1 MSLPNDPNAEIRDEI
16 LEEYE
21 YRLNDLD
28 GYAGAIGKGSSS
40 NMRRNDSQASTFEPL
55 PTPSTL
61 RNRGRA
67 NKTNGSTAT
76 KTETPREIPSISSLD
91 FERVVNEYS
100 IQATRDRVIMELD
113 AEDSDDDAYD
123 YDGYADEND
132 TKDGQPLLHSEHS
145 EYDPAYNTFDE
156 GRFYSVPPPPP
167 APVPTMPP
175 PPPGMEKGRRQSM
188 RKPGALGYTGRTAT
202 RWVLSNAV
210 GVMTGLISIFIV
222 TWTDM
227 ISSWRSNYLDSLFRH
242 HGLSG
247 LIFLLYA
254 ATNLALALLS
264 ACLCLFL
271 APEAVGSGIPEIKAY
286 LNGVRVK
293 RFSSMRLFFVTIF
306 ASILSISSGLAIGPE
321 GPLVHIGAIVG
332 AGCTKL
338 SNTLLQFSP
347 RMFFSNRSFWSFVTM
362 DLSHFAVDSE
372 RRDLVSIGAAAGFAA
387 AFGAPIGG
395 LLFSLEEA
403 STFFDQSMFLKTLTA
418 TALATFCL
426 AVHHGNLSNYSIISL
441 GNFNTPDDKIFLNR
455 FEEFP
460 LYVLIAIG
468 GGVLG
473 GIFCRCFEFLQLYKK
488 RLFPDTS
495 AQIYWRLAEVTIVSL
510 LTSILT
516 YFVPLMKW
524 ACRPIDADDDLI
536 ADSDKQLLDAWKFH
550 AHQFNCPHA
559 EINEL
564 ATVFFGAREDAI
576 SDILTDPTQFHAYT
590 LVAVGVIFFVLMTLT
605 LGVSLPSGIFMPTFL
620 IGSSLGGAAGIA
632 FQGWIPELSPSTFA
646 LLGAAALLAGI
657 QRSTVSLCVI
667 LVEGTGQVKILIPV
681 IVTVVVARY
690 VGDLI
695 SHGGLYEIAMEVNKY
710 PYLDHG
716 VHKSLDI
723 FQVSDIMSTPV
734 VTLRPQER
742 AHTLV
747 KILRESE
754 HNGFPIVDP
763 ITKKF
768 LGLVRR
774 DQLVALL
781 ECGVFDEHD
790 NAGFDDEQSSRA
802 SSGATT
808 PSDWTPKPGMGKT
821 PMMELAYHIKDD
833 RFDHILEDTFGVG
846 VSDEDLARD
855 DFDTNAWLVSIRQR
869 RANLT
874 FHETG
879 SRQPVKIGD
888 DSLPPLSASSG
899 ALADL
904 EMSTSGHRKS
914 SVETGIYA
922 IVGTTK
928 QGNVYLRWLDP
939 ECKRKWVSL
948 GSVMNRGTYSVVGSC
963 PVSKAHHLFTAL
975 GLRHLIV
982 LGGQSGGE
990 VVGILTRINLLKES
1004 IQERTGCEMR

>member
-1 MSLPNDPNAEIRDEI
+1 MSFPNDPNAEIQK
-16 LEEYE
+16 EYE
-21 YRLNDLD
+21 YRLNDLE

-55 PTPSTL
+55 PSPSKL

-67 NKTNGSTAT
+67 NKTNGSTA
-76 KTETPREIPSISSLD
+76 KIEQPSISSLD

-100 IQATRDRVIMELD
+100 IQATRDRVIEEVD
-113 AEDSDDDAYD
+113 AEDSDEEDYD
-123 YDGYADEND
+123 YDDEND
-132 TKDGQPLLHSEHS
+132 TNDGQPLLQS
-145 EYDPAYNTFDE
+145 EYEPAYSTFDE
-156 GRFYSVPPPPP
+156 GRFYSVPP
-167 APVPTMPP
+167 APP
-175 PPPGMEKGRRQSM
+175 PPPSSPPPPGFGTISGRRQTM
-188 RKPGALGYTGRTAT
+188 RKPGTLGYTGRTAT

-222 TWTDM
+222 SWTDM
-227 ISSWRSNYLDSLFRH
+227 ITAWRSNYLDSLFRH

-264 ACLCLFL
+264 ASLCLYL

-293 RFSSMRLFFVTIF
+293 RFSSVRLFFVTVV
-306 ASILSISSGLAIGPE
+306 ATILSVSSGLAIGPE
-321 GPLVHIGAIVG
+321 GPLVHIGAIFG

-347 RMFFSNRSFWSFVTM
+347 RVFFTNRSFWSFVTM

-468 GGVLG
+468 GGILG

-495 AQIYWRLAEVTIVSL
+495 AQIYWRLAEVTLVSL

-536 ADSDKQLLDAWKFH
+536 ADNDKELLDAWKFH

-564 ATVFFGAREDAI
+564 ATVFFGSREDAI
-576 SDILTDPTQFHAYT
+576 SDILTDPTQFHSYT

-605 LGVSLPSGIFMPTFL
+605 LGTSLPSGIFMPTFL

-695 SHGGLYEIAMEVNKY
+695 SHGGLYEIAMEVNNY

-716 VHKSLDI
+716 THKSLDI
-723 FQVSDIMSTPV
+723 FQVRDIMSTPV

-747 KILRESE
+747 KLLRESE

-781 ECGVFDEHD
+781 ECGIFDED
-790 NAGFDDEQSSRA
+790 GFDDAESSRA

-808 PSDWTPKPGMGKT
+808 PNEWTPKPGIGKT
-821 PMMELAYHIKDD
+821 PMMQLAYHIKDD
-833 RFDHILEDTFGVG
+833 RFDHIEDAFGVG
-846 VSDEDLARD
+846 VTDENLAQD
-855 DFDTNAWLVSIRQR
+855 DFDTSAWLVSIRQR

-874 FHETG
+874 FHG
-879 SRQPVKIGD
+879 SRKPVKIGD

-899 ALADL
+899 ALTDL
-904 EMSTSGHRKS
+904 EISSSGHKKS
-914 SVETGIYA
+914 AEETGIFA
-922 IVGTTK
+922 IVGTNTA
-928 QGNVYLRWLDP
+928 GNVYLRWLDP

-948 GSVMNRGTYSVVGSC
+948 GSIMNRGTYSVTETC

-982 LGGQSGGE
+982 LGAQSGGE
-990 VVGILTRINLLKES
+990 VVGILTRINLLKGS
-1004 IQERTGCEMR
+1004 MQERTGCEM

>member
-1 MSLPNDPNAEIRDEI
+1 MSLPNDSDLGL

-21 YRLNDLD
+21 HRLNDLD
-28 GYAGAIGKGSSS
+28 GYTGAIGKGSSS
-40 NMRRNDSQASTFEPL
+40 NMRRNDSQQSTFEPL
-55 PTPSTL
+55 PTPSKL

-67 NKTNGSTAT
+67 NKTNGSTAITT
-76 KTETPREIPSISSLD
+76 KIEPPNISSLD

-100 IQATRDRVIMELD
+100 IQATRDRIIEEFD
-113 AEDSDDDAYD
+113 AEDSDDDD
-123 YDGYADEND
+123 HDYADEND
-132 TKDGQPLLHSEHS
+132 AKDGQPLLNPED
-145 EYDPAYNTFDE
+145 DPAYNTFDE
-156 GRFYSVPPPPP
+156 GLFYTVPP
-167 APVPTMPP
+167 APPSPVTSIPP
-175 PPPGMEKGRRQSM
+175 PPPGFGIAKSGRRQTM
-188 RKPGALGYTGRTAT
+188 RKPGALGYTGRSAT

-210 GVMTGLISIFIV
+210 GVLTGLISIFIV

-242 HGLSG
+242 HGQSG

-254 ATNLALALLS
+254 TTNLVLALLS
-264 ACLCLFL
+264 ASLCLFL

-293 RFSSMRLFFVTIF
+293 RFSSMRLFFVTVL
-306 ASILSISSGLAIGPE
+306 ATILSVSSGLAIGPE

-338 SNTLLQFSP
+338 SNTLLQLSP
-347 RMFFSNRSFWSFVTM
+347 RVFFTNRSFWSFVTM

-426 AVHHGNLSNYSIISL
+426 AVYHGNLSNYSIISL

-473 GIFCRCFEFLQLYKK
+473 GTFCRCFEFLQLYKK
-488 RLFPDTS
+488 RMIPDTS
-495 AQIYWRLAEVTIVSL
+495 AQIYWKLAEVTIVSL
-510 LTSILT
+510 FTSVLT
-516 YFVPLMKW
+516 YFIPLMKW
-524 ACRPIDADDDLI
+524 ACRPISANDDLI
-536 ADSDKQLLDAWKFH
+536 DEDDKELLDAWKFH

-564 ATVFFGAREDAI
+564 ATVFFGSREEAI
-576 SDILTDPTQFHAYT
+576 SDILTDPTQFHSYT
-590 LVAVGVIFFVLMTLT
+590 LVAVGVIFFILMTLT
-605 LGVSLPSGIFMPTFL
+605 MGMSLPSGIFMPTFL

-632 FQGWIPELSPSTFA
+632 FQGWIPGLSPSTFA

-690 VGDLI
+690 VGDSI
-695 SHGGLYEIAMEVNKY
+695 SHGLYEIAIEKVSRY

-716 VHKSLDI
+716 VHTSLDI
-723 FQVSDIMSTPV
+723 FQVRDIMSTPV
-734 VTLRPQER
+734 ETLRPQER
-742 AHTLV
+742 AQTLV

-763 ITKKF
+763 TTKKF

-781 ECGVFDEHD
+781 ECGVFDDDD
-790 NAGFDDEQSSRA
+790 NADFDDAESA
-802 SSGATT
+802 SSGPTT
-808 PSDWTPKPGMGKT
+808 PNEWTPKPGLAKT
-821 PMMELAYHIKDD
+821 PMMNLAYHIHDD
-833 RFDHILEDTFGVG
+833 RYDHILDDAFGVG
-846 VSDEDLARD
+846 VADEDLSRD

-874 FHETG
+874 FHEIG

-904 EMSTSGHRKS
+904 DISSSGQRKS
-914 SVETGIYA
+914 ATETGIFA
-922 IVGTTK
+922 IVGTNK

-948 GSVMNRGTYSVVGSC
+948 RSVMNRGTHCVTESC

-982 LGGQSGGE
+982 LGGHSGGE

-1004 IQERTGCEMR
+1004 IAERTGCEMR